1 MAMSEMNPL
10 LDMLEITGKILQLH
24 IIKIKILEDKIVD
37 LDTRLKGLEGMSDDE
52 FEALERERS
61 SWDVP

>member
-1 MAMSEMNPL
+1 MSEMNPL